1 MAKKHCSECGA
12 ELQPGPASCPLCGTT
27 ADAPPR
33 RPTADWSRAKVQTTK
48 DVKTYQDDI
57 RSLREELK
65 RLRDESAEAV

>member
-12 ELQPGPASCPLCGTT
+12 ELQPGPASCPLCGTA

-33 RPTADWSRAKVQTTK
+33 RHNADWSRTRKTNQ
-48 DVKTYQDDI
+48 DVKSYQDDV

-65 RLRDESAEAV
+65 RLRDEGAEAV